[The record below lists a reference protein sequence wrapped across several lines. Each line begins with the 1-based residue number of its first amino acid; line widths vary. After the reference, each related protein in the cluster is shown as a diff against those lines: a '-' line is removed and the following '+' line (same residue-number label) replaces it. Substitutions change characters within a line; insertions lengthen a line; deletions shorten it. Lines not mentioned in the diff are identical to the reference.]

1 MLSTTTSASLR
12 GRVQLSRAA
21 SAVPRSNAVRPAGR
35 RGVERRSKL
44 TMTTLAPPPSPL
56 ASAAKSNVA
65 AASSQAAVAAASSDA
80 AAGINGDV
88 AITGATGTVGAR
100 LVRRLVACG
109 VRVRV
114 LTRVSFFLLRRRS
127 LSLSFP
133 PLFLS
138 GSTPPP

>member
-1 MLSTTTSASLR
+1 MTL
-12 GRVQLSRAA
+12 
-21 SAVPRSNAVRPAGR
+21 
-35 RGVERRSKL
+35 
-44 TMTTLAPPPSPL
+44 TTLAAPPSPL